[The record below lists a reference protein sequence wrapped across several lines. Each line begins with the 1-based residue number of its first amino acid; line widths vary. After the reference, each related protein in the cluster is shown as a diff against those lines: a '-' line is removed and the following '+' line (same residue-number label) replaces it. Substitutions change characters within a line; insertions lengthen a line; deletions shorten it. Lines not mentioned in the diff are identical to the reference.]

1 LPDLQVF
8 AAGFAGLAR
17 PQLHKML
24 VRSGLGRA
32 GVVSP
37 RGTDRGPCSGSV
49 VIRIDSSQQGPT
61 VVLHLA
67 GSLAGL
73 DVGILRDSVAS
84 QGLPDQIDLS
94 EVEFLDADGASALLG
109 LEARGARLVGAEPFV
124 ELLLR
129 TVQGSPSQ

>member
-1 LPDLQVF
+1 
-8 AAGFAGLAR
+8 
-17 PQLHKML
+17 M
-24 VRSGLGRA
+24 
-32 GVVSP
+32 
-37 RGTDRGPCSGSV
+37 